1 MAPGTRIL
9 VYADGSCEGNPGPGG
24 WGVVIIG
31 AGEPREFSGSDPQT
45 TNNRMEL
52 TAAIE
57 GLRQLKPGAHVT
69 LRSDSQ
75 YLVNTM
81 NLGWR
86 RGKNHDLWKA
96 LDAEVAKRD
105 VRFEWVRGHANDPLN
120 ETADRLAREGTSAAV
135 RGSGDSRAVARA
147 IPAARPSGAR
157 RNAESGGAVPAL
169 EIAEVAD
176 DAAAAAELRSLLDV
190 AEEISRCFG
199 CGEAFVSARG
209 ERYCSRVRCQLSARR
224 YKAGS

>member
-1 MAPGTRIL
+1 MAPAARIL

-31 AGEPREFSGSDPQT
+31 QQEPQEFSGSDPQT

-57 GLRQLKPGAHVT
+57 GLRRLEPGSNVT

-86 RGKNHDLWKA
+86 RGKNNDLWKA

-120 ETADRLAREGTSAAV
+120 EAADRLAREATRNVV
-135 RGSGDSRAVARA
+135 RGSRGSVSTARRM
-147 IPAARPSGAR
+147 PAAGAI
-157 RNAESGGAVPAL
+157 PAL

-176 DAAAAAELRSLLDV
+176 DAAAASELRSLLC
-190 AEEISRCFG
+190 AGEEISRCFG
-199 CGEAFVSARG
+199 CGEAFVAMDG
-209 ERYCSRVRCQLSARR
+209 DRYCSRVRCQLAARR
-224 YKAGS
+224 PMNR

>member
-1 MAPGTRIL
+1 MASGTRIL

-24 WGVVIIG
+24 WGVVIIA
-31 AGEPREFSGSDPQT
+31 AGEPHEFSGSDPQT

-57 GLRQLKPGAHVT
+57 GLRRLKPGTHVT

-75 YLVNTM
+75 YLVKTM

-120 ETADRLAREGTSAAV
+120 ETADRLARDGTNAAL
-135 RGSGDSRAVARA
+135 RGSGSSHTAARA
-147 IPAARPSGAR
+147 IPASSPARTR
-157 RNAESGGAVPAL
+157 RNVKSADAVPEL

-176 DAAAAAELRSLLDV
+176 DAAAAAQLHSLLD
-190 AEEISRCFG
+190 AGEKISRCFG
-199 CGEAFVSARG
+199 CGEAFVSVRG
-209 ERYCSRVRCQLSARR
+209 EHYCSRVQCQLSARR
-224 YKAGS
+224 SMNR

>member
-1 MAPGTRIL
+1 MAPSTARIL

-31 AGEPREFSGSDPQT
+31 AREPREFSGSDPQT

-57 GLRQLKPGAHVT
+57 GLRRLKPGAQVT

-81 NLGWR
+81 NRGWR

-96 LDAEVAKRD
+96 LDAEVARRT
-105 VRFEWVRGHANDPLN
+105 VRFEWVQGHAGDPLN
-120 ETADRLAREGTSAAV
+120 ETADRLAREAAKA
-135 RGSGDSRAVARA
+135 GSRASR
-147 IPAARPSGAR
+147 GT
-157 RNAESGGAVPAL
+157 VPAL

-176 DAAAAAELRSLLDV
+176 DAALAAELRTLLG
-190 AEEISRCFG
+190 AGEEISRCFG
-199 CGEAFVSARG
+199 CGEAFVATDG
-209 ERYCSRVRCQLSARR
+209 ARYCSRVPCQLIARR
-224 YKAGS
+224 PTAR